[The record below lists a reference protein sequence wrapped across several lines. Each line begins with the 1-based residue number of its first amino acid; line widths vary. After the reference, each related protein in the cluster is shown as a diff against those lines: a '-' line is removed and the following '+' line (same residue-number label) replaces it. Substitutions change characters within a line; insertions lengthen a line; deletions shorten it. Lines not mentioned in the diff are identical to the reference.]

1 MPTAPPDRPAA
12 DPAPGPVVPA
22 AVEPGPGRHR
32 ARVQRPAGPP
42 PAQLASAC
50 LPATRISRS
59 LAFVVWEGNRRLYYK
74 LSRRE
79 DWLERP
85 WYRAGLL
92 MTVIVVFTIP
102 VSAALLL
109 AWQQLT
115 GDPGLRPYAVPTA
128 VVGIVA
134 IAAVITNV
142 YETVFLVRGWESA
155 RLRSARAE
163 SARLSAELDRLTREV
178 DPHFLFNNLHALQ
191 HLVETRDQRAVPLH
205 RSADRYLP
213 LHARVAQWP
222 AGVARRGVAGARASP
237 SAGGDPVRRPDTHRD
252 LRRPLGS
259 AHLYLPPVSLGE
271 LLQNALKHNDVT
283 KAHPLVLQVSLQ
295 GDVLVVANAV
305 RPRARRS
312 PSTGV
317 GTEQSRGAR
326 AAVSGQTMTWGTEDG
341 RFVVRLPLVDH
352 ADLPAEP
359 DASAIRSH
367 RVATTS
373 AGVASVAATFR
384 SQRSSTQVA
393 QST

>member
-1 MPTAPPDRPAA
+1 MQTGPDVTSNASDSPSTLQDLRFRLLLSPVL
-12 DPAPGPVVPA
+12 GVVVPA
-22 AVEPGPGRHR
+22 VSGLLDHRRHSWI
-32 ARVQRPAGPP
+32 GL
-42 PAQLASAC
+42 LASYAYF
-50 LPATRISRS
+50 SV

-85 WYRAGLL
+85 WYRAALL

-109 AWQQLT
+109 VWKHLT

-191 HLVETRDQRAVPLH
+191 HLVESGDHRAVPFIEALTDTYRYMLASRNGRLVSLH
-205 RSADRYLP
+205 DELRALEHHHLLAATRYGGLTQTEISVEP
-213 LHARVAQWP
+213 SEARHV
-222 AGVARRGVAGARASP
+222 
-237 SAGGDPVRRPDTHRD
+237 
-252 LRRPLGS
+252 
-259 AHLYLPPVSLGE
+259 YLPPVSLGE
-271 LLQNALKHNDVT
+271 LLQNALKHNEVT
-283 KAHPLVLQVSLQ
+283 QAHPLVLHVSLQ
-295 GDVLVVANAV
+295 GDVLVVANAI

-317 GTEQSRGAR
+317 GLNNLAERVR
-326 AAVSGQTMTWGTEDG
+326 LFSGQTMRWGTEDG

-352 ADLPAEP
+352 ADMPAEP
-359 DASAIRSH
+359 DRAWTEH
-367 RVATTS
+367 H
-373 AGVASVAATFR
+373 
-384 SQRSSTQVA
+384 
-393 QST
+393 

>member
-1 MPTAPPDRPAA
+1 MPTAAPSDRPAPTQLQ
-12 DPAPGPVVPA
+12 DLWLRLLLSPAMGVVVPT
-22 AVEPGPGRHR
+22 VSGLVDHRRHS
-32 ARVQRPAGPP
+32 AGS
-42 PAQLASAC
+42 LVASYAYF
-50 LPATRISRS
+50 SV

-102 VSAALLL
+102 VSAILLL

-115 GDPGLRPYAVPTA
+115 GDPGLRSYAVPTA

-163 SARLSAELDRLTREV
+163 SERLSAELDRLTREV

-191 HLVETRDQRAVPLH
+191 HLVETGDRRAVPFIEALT
-205 RSADRYLP
+205 DTYRYMLASRNGR
-213 LHARVAQWP
+213 LVSLSDELRALEHHHLLAATRYGGLTQTEIIVDATAAR
-222 AGVARRGVAGARASP
+222 
-237 SAGGDPVRRPDTHRD
+237 
-252 LRRPLGS
+252 
-259 AHLYLPPVSLGE
+259 HLYLPPVSLGE

-283 KAHPLVLQVSLQ
+283 KAHPLVLQVSLE
-295 GDVLVVANAV
+295 GEVLVVANAI

-317 GTEQSRGAR
+317 GLSNLADRVRLFTGKTLS
-326 AAVSGQTMTWGTEDG
+326 WGTEDG

-352 ADLPAEP
+352 ADMPTEP
-359 DASAIRSH
+359 D
-367 RVATTS
+367 
-373 AGVASVAATFR
+373 
-384 SQRSSTQVA
+384 
-393 QST
+393 